1 MENYKLA
8 LINEQAKNDPAGFIE
23 TSEAYY
29 QTQIARVADDLA
41 ARHKTSPIALLCG
54 PSSSGKTT
62 TADRLRRA
70 LAVHGIHTETISMDD
85 YYLSRGAYEMPWDED
100 NGVYDFESPQCM
112 DLPLLH
118 DHLEKLAK
126 GETISIPT
134 FDFAQ
139 KSRTDV
145 YKTLALGQDEMVIIE
160 GIHAFN
166 DVIMGGLEEFSTGI
180 YIALASGVDMGDW
193 VLTPDQLRFCRRA
206 VRDAKFRGAPIDQTI
221 QQWKSIRR
229 GEQLYINPFRHWA
242 KHEINSYLPYE
253 TCILINRLNGRMK
266 QHLESMEQAGL
277 KGVIDAAG
285 SFADIDYLP
294 YIPETS
300 VLHEFIG

>member
-1 MENYKLA
+1 MANYGLA
-8 LINEQAKNDPAGFIE
+8 WINEQAKNDPAGFIE
-23 TSEAYY
+23 ASEAYY
-29 QTQIARVADDLA
+29 QTQISTVAEDLA
-41 ARHKTSPIALLCG
+41 ARRKARPIALLCG

-70 LAVHGIHTETISMDD
+70 LGQKGIHTETISMDD
-85 YYLSRGAYEMPWDED
+85 YYLSRDSYDVPWDDE
-100 NGVYDFESPQCM
+100 NNVADFESPLCM

-118 DHLEKLAK
+118 RHLEGLVA
-126 GETISIPT
+126 GEEIAIPT

-145 YKTLALGQDEMVIIE
+145 YKTLKLEADEMVVIE

-166 DVIMGGLEEFSTGI
+166 DVIMGGLEKCSVGI
-180 YIALASGVDMGDW
+180 YISVDSGVDMGGW
-193 VLTPDQLRFCRRA
+193 TLTPDQLRFCRRA
-206 VRDAKFRGAPIDQTI
+206 VRDARFRGAPVDLTI

-229 GEQLYINPFRHWA
+229 GERLYINPFHHSA
-242 KHEINSYLPYE
+242 AYEIDSYLPYE

-266 QHLESMEQAGL
+266 EYAEGLEQAGL
-277 KGVIDAAG
+277 TGVVEAAG
-285 SFADIDYLP
+285 RFAEIDYLP